1 MSIYDDKPIK
11 VDAQPEDTSIKE
23 TYNEIT
29 YSMDI
34 DDSVIYLVGDIDQ
47 FTLLDL
53 MTRVRTILKSR
64 TEETKDEP
72 INLIINSQGGCV
84 YEMLGIVDYM
94 QSLSI
99 PVNTICRGKA
109 FSAAAIILACGTGTR
124 FASKHS
130 SIMFHQS
137 STWLQGKQS
146 DIKANIHH
154 VDEID
159 KKTNVLLAEKTN
171 VKAEDWEQHQRTDFW
186 LSAEKALEMKVI
198 DQII

>member
-1 MSIYDDKPIK
+1 MSIYEDKAARIEPQ
-11 VDAQPEDTSIKE
+11 VEETSTKD

-34 DDSVIYLVGDIDQ
+34 EDSVIYLIGDVDQ
-47 FTLLDL
+47 FTLLDI
-53 MTRVRTILKSR
+53 MTRTRTILKSR
-64 TEETKDEP
+64 TEETEKDP

-94 QSLSI
+94 GSLNV

-146 DIKANIHH
+146 DVKANIHH

-159 KKTNVLLAEKTN
+159 KKTNILLAEMTD
-171 VKAEDWEQHQRTDFW
+171 VTAEDWEQHQRTDFW

-198 DQII
+198 DQIL